1 MQQIF
6 NFVIRNKT
14 FLLFLLLFGIAL
26 SLTIQSHTYH
36 RSKFINSANSI
47 TGGVYGTFNSIDQ
60 YFDLKEQN
68 SILVEEN
75 KKLREGFFNLKN
87 VENTETQNLDLSN
100 KRFKI
105 ISAEVYRNSFN
116 LPNNYL
122 LINKGQRDSIKQ
134 DFGVITSKGIVGII
148 DNTSNKYSTVLS
160 ILSKK
165 SRINAQLKSSNHIG
179 SLTWNNK
186 SPYLAELIDVSKF
199 AKVNVGDTILTG
211 GKSSI
216 FPKGI
221 GIGTIESFEIDSGGD
236 TYIIQVKL
244 FNDMTTLQHV
254 YIINNL
260 DIDEIKTL
268 QSLNKWIM
276 Q

>member
-26 SLTIQSHTYH
+26 SLTIQSHSYH

-148 DNTSNKYSTVLS
+148 DNTSNKYSTVIS

-276 Q
+276 

>member
-14 FLLFLLLFGIAL
+14 FLLFLLLFAIAL

-268 QSLNKWIM
+268 QSLNK
-276 Q
+276 

>member
-26 SLTIQSHTYH
+26 SLTIQSHSYH

-268 QSLNKWIM
+268 QSLNKWII
-276 Q
+276 

>member
-14 FLLFLLLFGIAL
+14 FLLFLLLFAIAL

-276 Q
+276 

>member
-14 FLLFLLLFGIAL
+14 FLLFLLLFAIAL

-87 VENTETQNLDLSN
+87 VENTETQNLGLSN

-276 Q
+276 

>member
-14 FLLFLLLFGIAL
+14 FLLFLLLFAIAL

-87 VENTETQNLDLSN
+87 VENTETQNLGLSN

-199 AKVNVGDTILTG
+199 AKINVGDTILTG

-276 Q
+276 

>member
-87 VENTETQNLDLSN
+87 VENTETQNLGLSN

-199 AKVNVGDTILTG
+199 AKINVGDTILTG

-276 Q
+276 

>member
-26 SLTIQSHTYH
+26 SLTIQSHSYH

-47 TGGVYGTFNSIDQ
+47 TGGLYGTVNSIGQ
-60 YFDLKEQN
+60 YLDLKEQN
-68 SILVEEN
+68 ITLVEEN
-75 KKLREGFFNLKN
+75 RQLRKELFNASEYKAD
-87 VENTETQNLDLSN
+87 TSSN
-100 KRFKI
+100 SLNNQFEI
-105 ISAEVYRNSFN
+105 ISAEVYKNSYN
-116 LPNNYL
+116 SSNNHL
-122 LINKGQRDSIKQ
+122 TINRGERDSIQQ

-165 SRINAQLKSSNHIG
+165 SRINAMLKSSNQNG
-179 SLTWNNK
+179 SLTWDGD
-186 SPYLAELIDVSKF
+186 SPFTAILEDVSKF
-199 AKVNVGDTILTG
+199 AKVSIGDTIITG
-211 GKSSI
+211 GQSAI

-221 GIGTIESFEIDSGGD
+221 GIGLVEDFETDISGD
-236 TYIIQVKL
+236 TYNIKVRL
-244 FNDMTTLQHV
+244 FNDMTSLQHV
-254 YIINNL
+254 YIIKNN
-260 DIDEIKTL
+260 DKEEIKQL
-268 QSLNKWIM
+268 ERLNNE

>member
-6 NFVIRNKT
+6 NFVIKNKT

-268 QSLNKWIM
+268 QSLNK
-276 Q
+276 